1 MNHPQNSMPFFTEI
15 EKNPK
20 IYMKVQKP
28 RIYKAFIN
36 KKYNAGSMTI
46 PDFKLYY
53 RSIATKRSD
62 TDRKIDNYDR

>member
-1 MNHPQNSMPFFTEI
+1 
-15 EKNPK
+15 
-20 IYMKVQKP
+20 MKVQKP